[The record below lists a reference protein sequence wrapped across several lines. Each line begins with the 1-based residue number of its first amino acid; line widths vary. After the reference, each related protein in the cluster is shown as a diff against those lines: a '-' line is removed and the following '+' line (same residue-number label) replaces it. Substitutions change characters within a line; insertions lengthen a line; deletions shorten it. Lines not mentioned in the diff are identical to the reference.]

1 MKQSSKNIPTVE
13 RLLENNSAFDFNRIN
28 MLSGTVVS
36 ITGRNL
42 PENISML
49 LQCCGN
55 LGATIERE
63 VSKNSDIIIVS
74 NLNSVS
80 DDNVKN
86 ASKTTA
92 LFTTEEISEYVA
104 KRLEMFP
111 DESTAFYFNNYKA

>member
-1 MKQSSKNIPTVE
+1 
-13 RLLENNSAFDFNRIN
+13 
-28 MLSGTVVS
+28 
-36 ITGRNL
+36 
-42 PENISML
+42 ML

-92 LFTTEEISEYVA
+92 IFTTEEISEYVA